1 MKATEAN
8 LLEFIKKSNQF
19 SIPIY
24 QRLYSWTE
32 KECGRLW
39 NDIMT
44 VGSKNIPSHFIGS
57 IMYIEKGLYQISKPE
72 PLLVIDGQQRLTT
85 ISLLL
90 EALARKIGDNEV
102 EGFSARKIR
111 NYYLINPLETGDR
124 KYKLLLSQ
132 NDRNT
137 YISIIEQREYPK
149 ESSIRIK
156 NIFEYFTSKIDKLSE
171 NDIQNLCLGLLKLFI
186 VDISLNRDQDN
197 PQLIFESMNSTG
209 KDLSQA
215 DLIINFM
222 LMILDVDIQKRL
234 YEDYWRPMELEFGQ
248 EAYDSHFDSFMRHYL
263 TMKTGNI
270 PKISEV
276 YEEFKKYFYNSRRDN
291 EEELKELKKYA
302 AYFCA
307 MALDKEEDKELKEAF
322 SDLRELKV
330 DVSYPLLLE
339 LYNDYKMGVL
349 SKEDFIKII
358 RLIESYVFRRAVCG
372 IPTNSLNKTFATFG
386 KSIIKEKYLE
396 SVKAHFIKM
405 TSYRRFPND
414 EEFKKELECRDLYN
428 FRSRSYLLRR
438 LENHDRKERVNVSEY
453 TIEHILP
460 QNTNLNHDWREAL
473 GPDWEKIQQKYVH
486 TLGNLTLTGY
496 NSEYSDKF
504 FTDKR
509 DMKGGFRESPLKL
522 NRGLANLDT
531 WKEETILQRAEN
543 LSKEAL
549 KVWQYPQLD
558 QTILDQYR
566 KKEETLTEY
575 SIDSYEYL
583 KEGKA
588 KNLFERF
595 RKEVLSLDSEIS
607 EEYLKLYIAYKLETN
622 VVDVVPQKNKLK
634 LYINIKFNELND
646 PKELCRDVS
655 QINHWG
661 NGDVEVILESEE
673 EIGYVIGLVRQAI
686 EKQFGTLEFSKNGS
700 RH

>member
-149 ESSIRIK
+149 DFSVRIK
-156 NIFEYFTSKIDKLSE
+156 DIFEYFTNKIDKLSE
-171 NDIQNLCLGLLKLFI
+171 NDIQNLCLGLSKLFI
-186 VDISLNRDQDN
+186 VDISLSRDKDN

-215 DLIINFM
+215 DLIRNFM
-222 LMILDVDIQKRL
+222 LMRLDGETQKRL

-248 EAYDSHFDSFMRHYL
+248 EAYSSSFDSFMRHYL

-270 PKISEV
+270 PKIDEV
-276 YEEFKKYFYNSRRDN
+276 YEEFKNYFYNSQRDN

-307 MALDKEEDKELKEAF
+307 MALDKEEDRELKEAF

-339 LYNDYKMGVL
+339 IYNDYKIDIL
-349 SKEDFIKII
+349 SKNDFIEII
-358 RLIESYVFRRAVCG
+358 KLIESYVFRRAVCG
-372 IPTNSLNKTFATFG
+372 IPTNSLNKTFASFG
-386 KSIIKEKYLE
+386 KSIKKEKYLE
-396 SVKAHFIKM
+396 SVKAHFNNM

-414 EEFKKELECRDLYN
+414 EEFVTELKFRDLYN
-428 FRSRSYLLRR
+428 FRSRSYWLRR

-460 QNTNLNHDWREAL
+460 QNNNLNQDWRQAL
-473 GPDWEKIQQKYVH
+473 GPNWEKIQQKYVH
-486 TLGNLTLTGY
+486 TIGNLTLTGY

-522 NRGLANLDT
+522 NKGLANLDT
-531 WKEETILQRAEN
+531 WNEETILQRAES
-543 LSKEAL
+543 LAKEAL
-549 KVWQYPQLD
+549 KVWQYPNLD
-558 QTILDQYR
+558 QTILEQYR

-575 SIDSYEYL
+575 SIESYKYL
-583 KEGKA
+583 KESKV
-588 KNLFERF
+588 KNLFEKL
-595 RKEVLSLDSEIS
+595 RKEVLSLDPEIS

-622 VVDVVPQKNKLK
+622 VVDVVPQKDKLK
-634 LYINIKFNELND
+634 LNINIKYNELND
-646 PKELCRDVS
+646 PRELCRDVS
-655 QINHWG
+655 QTGHWG
-661 NGDVEVILESEE
+661 NGDVEVFLESEE
-673 EIGYVIGLVRQAI
+673 EIDYVISLVRQAI
-686 EKQFGTLEFSKNGS
+686 EKQFGNEESI
-700 RH
+700 

>member
-32 KECGRLW
+32 KECERLW
-39 NDIMT
+39 DDIIT
-44 VGSKNIPSHFIGS
+44 TGSRNVPSHFIGS

-72 PLLVIDGQQRLTT
+72 PLLIIDGQQRLTT
-85 ISLLL
+85 VSLLL
-90 EALARKIGDNEV
+90 EALARKIGDNEIIN
-102 EGFSARKIR
+102 GFSERKIR
-111 NYYLINPLETGDR
+111 EYYLINPLEDGDR

-132 NDRNT
+132 NDRST
-137 YISIIEQREYPK
+137 YISIIDQKEYPK
-149 ESSIRIK
+149 EFSVRIK
-156 NIFEYFTSKIDKLSE
+156 DIFEYFTNKIDELSE

-186 VDISLNRDQDN
+186 VDISLNRDHDN

-215 DLIINFM
+215 DLIRNFM
-222 LMILDVDIQKRL
+222 LMRLEGDIQKRL
-234 YEDYWRPMELEFGQ
+234 YEDYWRPMEVEFGQ
-248 EAYDSHFDSFMRHYL
+248 EAYSSYFDSFMRHYL

-270 PKISEV
+270 PNINAV
-276 YEEFKKYFYNSRRDN
+276 YEEFKKYFYNEKIDN
-291 EEELKELKKYA
+291 ETELKELKKYA

-339 LYNDYKMGVL
+339 LYNDYKIGIL
-349 SKEDFIKII
+349 SKNDFIEII

-372 IPTNSLNKTFATFG
+372 IPTNSLNKTFASFG

-396 SVKAHFIKM
+396 SVKAHFNKM

-414 EEFKKELECRDLYN
+414 EEFVTELTCRDLYN
-428 FRSRSYLLRR
+428 FRSRSYWLRR

-460 QNTNLNHDWREAL
+460 QNNDLNLDWRRAL

-486 TLGNLTLTGY
+486 TIGNLTLTGY
-496 NSEYSDKF
+496 NTEYSDKF

-522 NRGLANLDT
+522 NRELANLET
-531 WKEETILQRAEN
+531 WNEEKILQRAEN
-543 LSKEAL
+543 LAKEAL

-558 QTILDQYR
+558 QTILEQYR

-583 KEGKA
+583 NEGKA
-588 KNLFERF
+588 KDLFEKL
-595 RKEVLSLDSEIS
+595 RKEVLSLDPEIS

-622 VVDVVPQKNKLK
+622 VVDVVPQKDKLK

-646 PKELCRDVS
+646 PKKLCRGVS
-655 QINHWG
+655 QKNHWE
-661 NGDVEVILESEE
+661 NGKVELILSSEE
-673 EIGYVIGLVRQAI
+673 DIAYVISLVGQAI
-686 EKQFGTLEFSKNGS
+686 EKQYGNGES
-700 RH
+700 I

>member
-44 VGSKNIPSHFIGS
+44 VGSKNIPSHFIDS
-57 IMYIEKGLYQISKPE
+57 IMYIEKGLYQISKQE

-111 NYYLINPLETGDR
+111 NYYLINSLETGDR

-215 DLIINFM
+215 DLIRNFM
-222 LMILDVDIQKRL
+222 LMRLEGDIQKRL

-428 FRSRSYLLRR
+428 FRSRSYRSRSYLLRR

-531 WKEETILQRAEN
+531 WNEETILQRAEN

-634 LYINIKFNELND
+634 LYIYIKFNELND

-686 EKQFGTLEFSKNGS
+686 EKQFGNGES
-700 RH
+700 L

>member
-32 KECGRLW
+32 NECERLW
-39 NDIMT
+39 DDIIT
-44 VGSKNIPSHFIGS
+44 TGSKDIPSHFIGS

-72 PLLVIDGQQRLTT
+72 PLLIIDGQQRLTT
-85 ISLLL
+85 VSLLL
-90 EALARKIGDNEV
+90 EALARKIGDNEIIN
-102 EGFSARKIR
+102 GFSERKIR
-111 NYYLINPLETGDR
+111 EYYLINPLEEGDR

-132 NDRNT
+132 NDRST
-137 YISIIEQREYPK
+137 YISIIDQKEYPK
-149 ESSIRIK
+149 EFSVRIK
-156 NIFEYFTSKIDKLSE
+156 DIFEYFTNKIDELSE

-186 VDISLNRDQDN
+186 VDISLNRDHDN

-215 DLIINFM
+215 DLIRNFM
-222 LMILDVDIQKRL
+222 LMRLEGDIQKHL
-234 YEDYWRPMELEFGQ
+234 YEDYWRPMEVEFGQ
-248 EAYDSHFDSFMRHYL
+248 EAYSSYFDSFMRHYL

-270 PKISEV
+270 PNIDEV
-276 YEEFKKYFYNSRRDN
+276 YEEFKKYFYTSQRDN
-291 EEELKELKKYA
+291 EEELKELKKYT

-307 MALDKEEDKELKEAF
+307 MALDKEQDKELKEAF
-322 SDLRELKV
+322 SDLSELKV

-339 LYNDYKMGVL
+339 LYNDYKMNIL
-349 SKEDFIKII
+349 SKDDFIEII

-372 IPTNSLNKTFATFG
+372 IPTNSLNKTFASFG

-396 SVKAHFIKM
+396 SVKAHFNKM

-414 EEFKKELECRDLYN
+414 EEFVTELTCRDLYN
-428 FRSRSYLLRR
+428 FRSRSYWLRR

-460 QNTNLNHDWREAL
+460 QNNDLNLDWRRAL

-486 TLGNLTLTGY
+486 TIGNFTLTGY
-496 NSEYSDKF
+496 NTEYSDKF

-522 NRGLANLDT
+522 NRGLANLET
-531 WKEETILQRAEN
+531 WNEETILQRAEN
-543 LSKEAL
+543 LAKEAL

-558 QTILDQYR
+558 QTILEQYS

-588 KNLFERF
+588 KNLFEKL
-595 RKEVLSLDSEIS
+595 RKELLPLDPEIS

-622 VVDVVPQKNKLK
+622 VVDVVPQKDKLK
-634 LYINIKFNELND
+634 LYINIKYNELND

-655 QINHWG
+655 QTGHWG
-661 NGDVEVILESEE
+661 NGEVELILSSEE
-673 EIGYVIGLVRQAI
+673 DIAYVINLVRQAI
-686 EKQFGTLEFSKNGS
+686 EKQYGNGES
-700 RH
+700 I

>member
-215 DLIINFM
+215 DLIRNFM
-222 LMILDVDIQKRL
+222 LMRLEGDIQKRL

-531 WKEETILQRAEN
+531 WNEETILQRAEN

-634 LYINIKFNELND
+634 L
-646 PKELCRDVS
+646 
-655 QINHWG
+655 
-661 NGDVEVILESEE
+661 
-673 EIGYVIGLVRQAI
+673 GLANLF
-686 EKQFGTLEFSKNGS
+686 ETKS
-700 RH
+700 

>member
-215 DLIINFM
+215 DLIRNFM
-222 LMILDVDIQKRL
+222 LMRLEGDIQKRL

-531 WKEETILQRAEN
+531 WNEETILQRAEN

-686 EKQFGTLEFSKNGS
+686 EKQFGNGES
-700 RH
+700 L

>member
-1 MKATEAN
+1 MEATQAN
-8 LLEFIKKSNQF
+8 LMKFIKKSDQF

-32 KECGRLW
+32 KECERLW
-39 NDIMT
+39 DDIMN
-44 VGSKNIPSHFIGS
+44 VGSNNVPSHFIGS
-57 IMYIEKGLYQISKPE
+57 IMYIKDSSPISKPE

-85 ISLLL
+85 VSLLL
-90 EALARKIGDNEV
+90 EALARKIGDNEI
-102 EGFSARKIR
+102 EGFSAKKIR
-111 NYYLINPLETGDR
+111 HYYLINPLETGDR

-149 ESSIRIK
+149 DFSVRIK
-156 NIFEYFTSKIDKLSE
+156 DIFEYFTNKIDKLSE
-171 NDIQNLCLGLLKLFI
+171 NDIQNLCLGLSKLFI
-186 VDISLNRDQDN
+186 VDISLSRDKDN

-215 DLIINFM
+215 DLIRNFM
-222 LMILDVDIQKRL
+222 LMRLDGETQKRL
-234 YEDYWRPMELEFGQ
+234 YEDYRRPMELEFGQ
-248 EAYDSHFDSFMRHYL
+248 EAYSSYFDSFMRHDL

-531 WKEETILQRAEN
+531 WNEETILQRAEN

-575 SIDSYEYL
+575 SIESYKYL
-583 KEGKA
+583 KESKV
-588 KNLFERF
+588 KNLFEKL
-595 RKEVLSLDSEIS
+595 RKEVLSLDPEIS

-622 VVDVVPQKNKLK
+622 VVDVVPQKDKLK
-634 LYINIKFNELND
+634 LNINIKYNELND
-646 PKELCRDVS
+646 PRELCRDVS
-655 QINHWG
+655 QTGHWG
-661 NGDVEVILESEE
+661 NGDVEVFLESEE
-673 EIGYVIGLVRQAI
+673 EIDYVISLVRQAI
-686 EKQFGTLEFSKNGS
+686 EKQFGNEESI
-700 RH
+700 

>member
-57 IMYIEKGLYQISKPE
+57 IMYIEKGLYQISKQE

-111 NYYLINPLETGDR
+111 NYYLINSLETGDR

-215 DLIINFM
+215 DLIRNFM
-222 LMILDVDIQKRL
+222 LMRLEGDIQKRL

-428 FRSRSYLLRR
+428 FRSRSYRSRSYLLRR

-473 GPDWEKIQQKYVH
+473 RPDWEKIQQKYVH

-531 WKEETILQRAEN
+531 WNEETILQRAEN

-634 LYINIKFNELND
+634 LYIYIKFNELND

-686 EKQFGTLEFSKNGS
+686 EKQFGNGES
-700 RH
+700 L

>member
-215 DLIINFM
+215 DLIRNFM
-222 LMILDVDIQKRL
+222 LMRLEGDIQKRL

-428 FRSRSYLLRR
+428 FRSRSYRSRSYLLRR

-531 WKEETILQRAEN
+531 WNEETILQRAEN

-634 LYINIKFNELND
+634 LYIYIKFNELND

-686 EKQFGTLEFSKNGS
+686 EKQFGNGES
-700 RH
+700 L

>member
-24 QRLYSWTE
+24 QRLFSWTE
-32 KECGRLW
+32 KECERLW
-39 NDIMT
+39 NDIIT
-44 VGSKNIPSHFIGS
+44 TGSKKDIPSHFIGS

-72 PLLVIDGQQRLTT
+72 HLLIIDGQQRLTT
-85 ISLLL
+85 VSLLL
-90 EALARKIGDNEV
+90 EALARKIDDNEI
-102 EGFSARKIR
+102 EGFSAEKIR
-111 NYYLINPLETGDR
+111 NYYLVNSLEEGDR

-132 NDRNT
+132 NDRST
-137 YISIIEQREYPK
+137 YISIIDQKEYPK
-149 ESSIRIK
+149 EFSVRIK
-156 NIFEYFTSKIDKLSE
+156 DIFEYFTNKIDELSE

-186 VDISLNRDQDN
+186 VDISLKRDQDN

-215 DLIINFM
+215 DLIRNFM
-222 LMILDVDIQKRL
+222 LMRLEGHIQKRL
-234 YEDYWRPMELEFGQ
+234 YEDYWRPMEVEFGQ
-248 EAYDSHFDSFMRHYL
+248 EAYTSYFDSFMRHYL

-270 PKISEV
+270 PNINAV
-276 YEEFKKYFYNSRRDN
+276 YEEFKKYFYNSQRDN

-339 LYNDYKMGVL
+339 LYNDYKMNIL
-349 SKEDFIKII
+349 SKDDFIQII

-372 IPTNSLNKTFATFG
+372 IPTNSLNKTFASFG
-386 KSIIKEKYLE
+386 KSIKKEKYLE
-396 SVKAHFIKM
+396 SVKAHFNNM

-414 EEFKKELECRDLYN
+414 EEFVTELTSRDLYN
-428 FRSRSYLLRR
+428 FRSRSYWLRR

-460 QNTNLNHDWREAL
+460 QNNNLNLDWRQAL

-486 TLGNLTLTGY
+486 TIGNLTLTGY
-496 NSEYSDKF
+496 NSEYSDRF
-504 FTDKR
+504 FTEKK

-522 NRGLANLDT
+522 NRRLANLDT
-531 WKEETILQRAEN
+531 WNEETILQRAEN
-543 LSKEAL
+543 LAKEAL

-558 QTILDQYR
+558 QTILEQYR

-588 KNLFERF
+588 KNLFEKL
-595 RKEVLSLDSEIS
+595 RKEVLSLDPEIS

-622 VVDVVPQKNKLK
+622 IVDVVPQKDKLK
-634 LYINIKFNELND
+634 LYINIKYNELND

-655 QINHWG
+655 QTGHWG
-661 NGDVEVILESEE
+661 NGEVELILSSEE
-673 EIGYVIGLVRQAI
+673 DIAYVISLVRQAI
-686 EKQFGTLEFSKNGS
+686 EKQYGNEESL
-700 RH
+700 

>member
-1 MKATEAN
+1 
-8 LLEFIKKSNQF
+8 
-19 SIPIY
+19 
-24 QRLYSWTE
+24 
-32 KECGRLW
+32 
-39 NDIMT
+39 
-44 VGSKNIPSHFIGS
+44 
-57 IMYIEKGLYQISKPE
+57 
-72 PLLVIDGQQRLTT
+72 
-85 ISLLL
+85 
-90 EALARKIGDNEV
+90 
-102 EGFSARKIR
+102 
-111 NYYLINPLETGDR
+111 
-124 KYKLLLSQ
+124 
-132 NDRNT
+132 
-137 YISIIEQREYPK
+137 
-149 ESSIRIK
+149 
-156 NIFEYFTSKIDKLSE
+156 
-171 NDIQNLCLGLLKLFI
+171 
-186 VDISLNRDQDN
+186 
-197 PQLIFESMNSTG
+197 
-209 KDLSQA
+209 
-215 DLIINFM
+215 
-222 LMILDVDIQKRL
+222 
-234 YEDYWRPMELEFGQ
+234 
-248 EAYDSHFDSFMRHYL
+248 
-263 TMKTGNI
+263 
-270 PKISEV
+270 
-276 YEEFKKYFYNSRRDN
+276 
-291 EEELKELKKYA
+291 
-302 AYFCA
+302 
-307 MALDKEEDKELKEAF
+307 
-322 SDLRELKV
+322 
-330 DVSYPLLLE
+330 
-339 LYNDYKMGVL
+339 
-349 SKEDFIKII
+349 
-358 RLIESYVFRRAVCG
+358 
-372 IPTNSLNKTFATFG
+372 
-386 KSIIKEKYLE
+386 
-396 SVKAHFIKM
+396 
-405 TSYRRFPND
+405 
-414 EEFKKELECRDLYN
+414 
-428 FRSRSYLLRR
+428 RSRSYLLRR

-531 WKEETILQRAEN
+531 WNEETILQRAEN

-634 LYINIKFNELND
+634 LYIYIKFNELND

-686 EKQFGTLEFSKNGS
+686 EKQFGNGES
-700 RH
+700 L

>member
-32 KECGRLW
+32 KECERLW
-39 NDIMT
+39 NDIIT
-44 VGSKNIPSHFIGS
+44 IGSKKDIPSHFIGS

-72 PLLVIDGQQRLTT
+72 PLLIIDGQQRLTT
-85 ISLLL
+85 VSLLL
-90 EALARKIGDNEV
+90 EALARKIGDNEIIN
-102 EGFSARKIR
+102 GFSERKIR
-111 NYYLINPLETGDR
+111 EYYLINPLEDGDR

-132 NDRNT
+132 NDRST
-137 YISIIEQREYPK
+137 YISIIDQKEYPK
-149 ESSIRIK
+149 EFSVRIK
-156 NIFEYFTSKIDKLSE
+156 DIFEYFTNKIDELSE

-186 VDISLNRDQDN
+186 VDISLNRDHDN

-215 DLIINFM
+215 DLIRNFM
-222 LMILDVDIQKRL
+222 LMRLEGDIQKRL
-234 YEDYWRPMELEFGQ
+234 YEDYWRPMEVEFGQ
-248 EAYDSHFDSFMRHYL
+248 EAYSSYFDSFMRHYL

-270 PKISEV
+270 PNINAV
-276 YEEFKKYFYNSRRDN
+276 YEEFKKYFYNSQRDN
-291 EEELKELKKYA
+291 EEELKKLKKYA

-339 LYNDYKMGVL
+339 LYNDYKMNIL
-349 SKEDFIKII
+349 SKDDFIEII
-358 RLIESYVFRRAVCG
+358 RLIESYVFRRVVCG
-372 IPTNSLNKTFATFG
+372 IPTNSLNKTFASFG
-386 KSIIKEKYLE
+386 KSIKKEKYLE
-396 SVKAHFIKM
+396 SVKAHFNNM

-414 EEFKKELECRDLYN
+414 EEFATELKYRDLYN
-428 FRSRSYLLRR
+428 FRSRSYWLRR

-460 QNTNLNHDWREAL
+460 QNNDLNLDWRRAL

-486 TLGNLTLTGY
+486 TIGNLTLTGY
-496 NSEYSDKF
+496 NTEYSDKF

-522 NRGLANLDT
+522 NRGLANLET
-531 WKEETILQRAEN
+531 WNEETILQRAEN
-543 LSKEAL
+543 LAKEAL

-558 QTILDQYR
+558 QTILEQYS

-588 KNLFERF
+588 KNLFEKL
-595 RKEVLSLDSEIS
+595 RKELLSLDPEIS

-622 VVDVVPQKNKLK
+622 VVDVVPQKDKLK
-634 LYINIKFNELND
+634 LFINIKFNELND

-655 QINHWG
+655 QTGHWG
-661 NGDVEVILESEE
+661 NGDVELILSSEE
-673 EIGYVIGLVRQAI
+673 DIAYVINLVRQAI
-686 EKQFGTLEFSKNGS
+686 EKQYGNGES
-700 RH
+700 I

>member
-32 KECGRLW
+32 NECERLW
-39 NDIMT
+39 DDIIT
-44 VGSKNIPSHFIGS
+44 TGSKDIPSHFIGS

-72 PLLVIDGQQRLTT
+72 PLLIIDGQQRLTT
-85 ISLLL
+85 VSLLL
-90 EALARKIGDNEV
+90 EALARKIGDNEIID
-102 EGFSARKIR
+102 GFSERKIR
-111 NYYLINPLETGDR
+111 EYYLINPLEDGDR

-132 NDRNT
+132 NDRST
-137 YISIIEQREYPK
+137 YIYIIDQKEYPK
-149 ESSIRIK
+149 EFSVRIK
-156 NIFEYFTSKIDKLSE
+156 DIFEYFTNKIDELSE

-186 VDISLNRDQDN
+186 VDISLNRDHDN

-215 DLIINFM
+215 DLIRNFM
-222 LMILDVDIQKRL
+222 LMRLEGDIQKRL
-234 YEDYWRPMELEFGQ
+234 YEDYWRPMEVEFGQ
-248 EAYDSHFDSFMRHYL
+248 EAYSSYFDSFMRHYL

-270 PKISEV
+270 PNIDEV
-276 YEEFKKYFYNSRRDN
+276 YEEFKKYFYTSQRDN
-291 EEELKELKKYA
+291 EEELKELKKYT

-307 MALDKEEDKELKEAF
+307 MALDKEQDKELKEAF
-322 SDLRELKV
+322 SDLSELKV

-339 LYNDYKMGVL
+339 LYNDYKMNIL
-349 SKEDFIKII
+349 SKDDFIEII

-372 IPTNSLNKTFATFG
+372 IPTNSLNKTFASFG

-396 SVKAHFIKM
+396 SVKAHFNKM

-414 EEFKKELECRDLYN
+414 EEFVTELTCRDLYN
-428 FRSRSYLLRR
+428 FRSRSYWLRR

-460 QNTNLNHDWREAL
+460 QNNDLNLDWRRAL

-486 TLGNLTLTGY
+486 TIGNLTLTGY
-496 NSEYSDKF
+496 NTEYSDKF

-522 NRGLANLDT
+522 NRGLANLET
-531 WKEETILQRAEN
+531 WNEETILQRAEN
-543 LSKEAL
+543 LAKEAL

-558 QTILDQYR
+558 QTILEQYS

-588 KNLFERF
+588 KNLFEKL
-595 RKEVLSLDSEIS
+595 RKELLSLDPEIS

-622 VVDVVPQKNKLK
+622 VVDVVPQKDKLK
-634 LYINIKFNELND
+634 LYINIKYNELND

-655 QINHWG
+655 QTGHWG
-661 NGDVEVILESEE
+661 NGDVELILSSEE
-673 EIGYVIGLVRQAI
+673 DIAYVINLVRQAI
-686 EKQFGTLEFSKNGS
+686 EKQYGNGES
-700 RH
+700 I

>member
-24 QRLYSWTE
+24 QRLFSWTE
-32 KECGRLW
+32 KECERLW
-39 NDIMT
+39 NDIIT
-44 VGSKNIPSHFIGS
+44 TGSKKDIPSHFIGS
-57 IMYIEKGLYQISKPE
+57 IMYIESDLFQIIHPE

-85 ISLLL
+85 VSLLL
-90 EALARKIGDNEV
+90 EALARKIGDNEIID
-102 EGFSARKIR
+102 GFSERKIR
-111 NYYLINPLETGDR
+111 NYYLVNSLEEGDR

-132 NDRNT
+132 NDRST
-137 YISIIEQREYPK
+137 YISIIDQKEYPK
-149 ESSIRIK
+149 ESSVRIK
-156 NIFEYFTSKIDKLSE
+156 DIFEYFTNKIDELSE
-171 NDIQNLCLGLLKLFI
+171 NNIQNLCLGLLKLFI
-186 VDISLNRDQDN
+186 VDISLKRDQDN

-215 DLIINFM
+215 DLIRNFM
-222 LMILDVDIQKRL
+222 LMRLEGHIQKRL
-234 YEDYWRPMELEFGQ
+234 YEDYWRPMEVEFGQ
-248 EAYDSHFDSFMRHYL
+248 EAYTSYFDSFMRHYL

-270 PKISEV
+270 PNINAV
-276 YEEFKKYFYNSRRDN
+276 YEEFKKYFYNSQRDN

-339 LYNDYKMGVL
+339 LYNDYKMNIL
-349 SKEDFIKII
+349 SKDDFIQII

-372 IPTNSLNKTFATFG
+372 IPTNSLNKTFASFG
-386 KSIIKEKYLE
+386 KSIKKEKYLE
-396 SVKAHFIKM
+396 SVKAHFNNM
-405 TSYRRFPND
+405 TSYRRIPND
-414 EEFKKELECRDLYN
+414 EEFVTELTSRDLYN
-428 FRSRSYLLRR
+428 FRSRSYWLRR

-460 QNTNLNHDWREAL
+460 QNNNLNLDWRQAL

-486 TLGNLTLTGY
+486 TIGNLTLTGY
-496 NSEYSDKF
+496 NSEYSDRF
-504 FTDKR
+504 FTEKK

-522 NRGLANLDT
+522 NRRLANLDT
-531 WKEETILQRAEN
+531 WNEETILQRAEN
-543 LSKEAL
+543 LAKEAL

-558 QTILDQYR
+558 QTILEQYR

-588 KNLFERF
+588 KDLFEKL
-595 RKEVLSLDSEIS
+595 RKEVLSLDPEIS

-622 VVDVVPQKNKLK
+622 IVDVVPQKDKLK
-634 LYINIKFNELND
+634 LYIHIKYNELND
-646 PKELCRDVS
+646 PKKLCRDVS
-655 QINHWG
+655 QTGHWG
-661 NGDVEVILESEE
+661 NGEVELILSSEE
-673 EIGYVIGLVRQAI
+673 DIAYVISLVRQAI
-686 EKQFGTLEFSKNGS
+686 EKQYGNEESL
-700 RH
+700 

>member
-57 IMYIEKGLYQISKPE
+57 IMYIEKGLYQISKQE

-149 ESSIRIK
+149 DFSVRIK
-156 NIFEYFTSKIDKLSE
+156 DIFEYFTNKIDKLSE
-171 NDIQNLCLGLLKLFI
+171 NDIQNLCLGLSKLFI

-215 DLIINFM
+215 DLIRNFM
-222 LMILDVDIQKRL
+222 LMRLEGDIQKRL

-322 SDLRELKV
+322 SDLRKLKV

-414 EEFKKELECRDLYN
+414 EEFVTELTFRDVYN
-428 FRSRSYLLRR
+428 FRSRSYWLRR
-438 LENHDRKERVNVSEY
+438 LENHDRKERVNVNEY

-460 QNTNLNHDWREAL
+460 QNTNLNLDWRQAL
-473 GPDWEKIQQKYVH
+473 GSDWEKIQQKYVH
-486 TLGNLTLTGY
+486 TIGNLTLTGY
-496 NSEYSDKF
+496 NTEYSDKF
-504 FTDKR
+504 FTEKR

-531 WKEETILQRAEN
+531 WNEETILQRAEN

-622 VVDVVPQKNKLK
+622 VVDVV
-634 LYINIKFNELND
+634 
-646 PKELCRDVS
+646 
-655 QINHWG
+655 
-661 NGDVEVILESEE
+661 
-673 EIGYVIGLVRQAI
+673 
-686 EKQFGTLEFSKNGS
+686 
-700 RH
+700 

>member
-8 LLEFIKKSNQF
+8 LLEFIKRSNQF

-32 KECGRLW
+32 KECERLW
-39 NDIMT
+39 DDIIT
-44 VGSKNIPSHFIGS
+44 TGSKNIPSHFIGS
-57 IMYIEKGLYQISKPE
+57 IMYIERGLYQISKPE

-85 ISLLL
+85 VSLLL
-90 EALARKIGDNEV
+90 EALARKIGDNEI
-102 EGFSARKIR
+102 EGFSAKKIR
-111 NYYLINPLETGDR
+111 HYYLINPLETGDR

-137 YISIIEQREYPK
+137 YISIIEQKEYPK
-149 ESSIRIK
+149 DFSVRVK
-156 NIFEYFTSKIDKLSE
+156 DIFEYFTSKIDKLSE
-171 NDIQNLCLGLLKLFI
+171 NDIQNLCLGLSKLFI
-186 VDISLNRDQDN
+186 VDISLSRDKDN

-215 DLIINFM
+215 DLIRNFM
-222 LMILDVDIQKRL
+222 LMRLDGETQKRL

-248 EAYDSHFDSFMRHYL
+248 EAYSSSFDSFMRHYL

-270 PKISEV
+270 PKIDEV
-276 YEEFKKYFYNSRRDN
+276 YEEFKNYFYNSQKDN

-307 MALDKEEDKELKEAF
+307 MALDKVEDKELKEAF

-339 LYNDYKMGVL
+339 LYNDYKIGIL
-349 SKEDFIKII
+349 SKNDFIEII

-372 IPTNSLNKTFATFG
+372 IPTNSLNKTFASFG

-396 SVKAHFIKM
+396 SVKAHFNKM

-414 EEFKKELECRDLYN
+414 EEFVTELKYRDLYN
-428 FRSRSYLLRR
+428 FRSRSYWLRR
-438 LENHDRKERVNVSEY
+438 LENHDRKERVNVNEY

-460 QNTNLNHDWREAL
+460 QNNNLNNDWIQAL
-473 GPDWEKIQQKYVH
+473 GPNWEKIQQKYVH
-486 TLGNLTLTGY
+486 TIGNLTLTGY

-522 NRGLANLDT
+522 NRVLANLDT
-531 WKEETILQRAEN
+531 WNEETILQRAEN

-549 KVWQYPQLD
+549 QVWQYPQLD
-558 QTILDQYR
+558 QTILDQYI

-583 KEGKA
+583 KEGSKTLT
-588 KNLFERF
+588 LFEKL
-595 RKEVLSLDSEIS
+595 RKEILSLDSEITQ
-607 EEYLKLYIAYKLETN
+607 EYLKHYIAYKLETN
-622 VVDVVPQKNKLK
+622 IVDVVPQKDKLK
-634 LYINIKFNELND
+634 LSINIKYNELND
-646 PKELCRDVS
+646 PRELCRDVS
-655 QINHWG
+655 QTGHWG

-673 EIGYVIGLVRQAI
+673 EIDYMISLVRQAI
-686 EKQFGTLEFSKNGS
+686 EKQFENGES
-700 RH
+700 I

>member
-32 KECGRLW
+32 NECERLW
-39 NDIMT
+39 DDIIT
-44 VGSKNIPSHFIGS
+44 TGSKDIPSHFIGS

-72 PLLVIDGQQRLTT
+72 PLLIIDGQQRLTT
-85 ISLLL
+85 VSLLL
-90 EALARKIGDNEV
+90 EALARKIGDNEIIN
-102 EGFSARKIR
+102 GFSERKIR
-111 NYYLINPLETGDR
+111 EYYLINPLEEGDR

-132 NDRNT
+132 NDRST
-137 YISIIEQREYPK
+137 YIYIIDQKEYPK
-149 ESSIRIK
+149 EFSVRIK
-156 NIFEYFTSKIDKLSE
+156 DIFEYFTNKIDELSE

-186 VDISLNRDQDN
+186 VDISLNRDHDN

-215 DLIINFM
+215 DLIRNFM
-222 LMILDVDIQKRL
+222 LMRLEGDIQKRL
-234 YEDYWRPMELEFGQ
+234 YEDYWRPMEVEFGQ
-248 EAYDSHFDSFMRHYL
+248 EAYSSYFDSFMRHYL

-270 PKISEV
+270 PNIDEV
-276 YEEFKKYFYNSRRDN
+276 YEEFKKYFYTSQRDN
-291 EEELKELKKYA
+291 EEELKELKKYT

-307 MALDKEEDKELKEAF
+307 MALDKEQDKELKEAF
-322 SDLRELKV
+322 SDLSELKV

-339 LYNDYKMGVL
+339 LYNDYKMNIL
-349 SKEDFIKII
+349 SKDDFIEII

-372 IPTNSLNKTFATFG
+372 IPTNSLNKTFASFG

-396 SVKAHFIKM
+396 SVKAHFNKM

-414 EEFKKELECRDLYN
+414 EEFVTELTCRDLYN
-428 FRSRSYLLRR
+428 FRSRSYWLRR

-460 QNTNLNHDWREAL
+460 QNNDLNLDWRRAL

-486 TLGNLTLTGY
+486 TIGNLTLTGY
-496 NSEYSDKF
+496 NTEYSDKF

-522 NRGLANLDT
+522 NRGLANLET
-531 WKEETILQRAEN
+531 WNEETILQRAEN
-543 LSKEAL
+543 LAKEAL

-558 QTILDQYR
+558 QTILEQYS

-588 KNLFERF
+588 KNLFEKL
-595 RKEVLSLDSEIS
+595 RKELLSLDPEIS

-622 VVDVVPQKNKLK
+622 VVDVVPQKDKLK
-634 LYINIKFNELND
+634 LYINIKYNELND

-655 QINHWG
+655 QTGHWG
-661 NGDVEVILESEE
+661 NGDVELILSSEE
-673 EIGYVIGLVRQAI
+673 DIAYVINLVRQAI
-686 EKQFGTLEFSKNGS
+686 EKQYGNGES
-700 RH
+700 I

>member
-32 KECGRLW
+32 KECERLW
-39 NDIMT
+39 NDIIT
-44 VGSKNIPSHFIGS
+44 IGSKKDIPSHFIGS

-72 PLLVIDGQQRLTT
+72 PLLIIDGQQRLTT
-85 ISLLL
+85 VSLLL
-90 EALARKIGDNEV
+90 EALARKIGDNEIIN
-102 EGFSARKIR
+102 GFSERKIR
-111 NYYLINPLETGDR
+111 EYYLINPLEDGDR

-132 NDRNT
+132 NDRST
-137 YISIIEQREYPK
+137 YISIIDQKEYPK
-149 ESSIRIK
+149 EFSVRIK
-156 NIFEYFTSKIDKLSE
+156 DIFEYFTNKIDELSE

-186 VDISLNRDQDN
+186 VDISLNRDHDN

-215 DLIINFM
+215 DLIRNFM
-222 LMILDVDIQKRL
+222 LMRLEGDIQKRL
-234 YEDYWRPMELEFGQ
+234 YEDYWRPMEVEFGQ
-248 EAYDSHFDSFMRHYL
+248 EAYSSYFDSFMRHYL

-270 PKISEV
+270 PNINAV
-276 YEEFKKYFYNSRRDN
+276 YEEFKKYFYNEKIDN
-291 EEELKELKKYA
+291 ETELKELKKYA

-339 LYNDYKMGVL
+339 LYNDYKIGIL
-349 SKEDFIKII
+349 SKNDFIEII

-372 IPTNSLNKTFATFG
+372 IPTNSLNKTFASFG

-396 SVKAHFIKM
+396 SVKAHFNKM

-414 EEFKKELECRDLYN
+414 EEFATELKYRDLYN
-428 FRSRSYLLRR
+428 FRSRSYWLRR

-460 QNTNLNHDWREAL
+460 QNNDLNLDWRRAL

-486 TLGNLTLTGY
+486 TIGNLTLTGY
-496 NSEYSDKF
+496 NTEYSDKF

-522 NRGLANLDT
+522 NRELANLET
-531 WKEETILQRAEN
+531 WNEEKILQRAEN
-543 LSKEAL
+543 LAKEAL

-558 QTILDQYR
+558 QTILEQYR

-575 SIDSYEYL
+575 SIESYEYL

-588 KNLFERF
+588 KNLFEKL
-595 RKEVLSLDSEIS
+595 RKEVLSLDPEIS

-622 VVDVVPQKNKLK
+622 VVDVVPQKDKLK
-634 LYINIKFNELND
+634 LFINIKFNELND

-655 QINHWG
+655 QTGHWG
-661 NGDVEVILESEE
+661 NGDVELILSSEE
-673 EIGYVIGLVRQAI
+673 DIAYVISLVGQAI
-686 EKQFGTLEFSKNGS
+686 EKQYGNGES
-700 RH
+700 I

>member
-57 IMYIEKGLYQISKPE
+57 IMYIEKGLYQISKQE

-111 NYYLINPLETGDR
+111 NYYLINSLETGDR

-215 DLIINFM
+215 DLIRNFM
-222 LMILDVDIQKRL
+222 LMRLEGDIQKRL

-248 EAYDSHFDSFMRHYL
+248 EAYEQ
-263 TMKTGNI
+263 
-270 PKISEV
+270 P
-276 YEEFKKYFYNSRRDN
+276 
-291 EEELKELKKYA
+291 
-302 AYFCA
+302 
-307 MALDKEEDKELKEAF
+307 
-322 SDLRELKV
+322 
-330 DVSYPLLLE
+330 
-339 LYNDYKMGVL
+339 
-349 SKEDFIKII
+349 
-358 RLIESYVFRRAVCG
+358 FR
-372 IPTNSLNKTFATFG
+372 
-386 KSIIKEKYLE
+386 
-396 SVKAHFIKM
+396 
-405 TSYRRFPND
+405 
-414 EEFKKELECRDLYN
+414 
-428 FRSRSYLLRR
+428 
-438 LENHDRKERVNVSEY
+438 
-453 TIEHILP
+453 
-460 QNTNLNHDWREAL
+460 
-473 GPDWEKIQQKYVH
+473 
-486 TLGNLTLTGY
+486 
-496 NSEYSDKF
+496 
-504 FTDKR
+504 
-509 DMKGGFRESPLKL
+509 
-522 NRGLANLDT
+522 
-531 WKEETILQRAEN
+531 
-543 LSKEAL
+543 
-549 KVWQYPQLD
+549 
-558 QTILDQYR
+558 
-566 KKEETLTEY
+566 
-575 SIDSYEYL
+575 
-583 KEGKA
+583 
-588 KNLFERF
+588 
-595 RKEVLSLDSEIS
+595 
-607 EEYLKLYIAYKLETN
+607 
-622 VVDVVPQKNKLK
+622 
-634 LYINIKFNELND
+634 
-646 PKELCRDVS
+646 
-655 QINHWG
+655 
-661 NGDVEVILESEE
+661 
-673 EIGYVIGLVRQAI
+673 
-686 EKQFGTLEFSKNGS
+686 
-700 RH
+700 

>member
-1 MKATEAN
+1 MEATQAN
-8 LLEFIKKSNQF
+8 LMKFIKKSDQF

-32 KECGRLW
+32 KECERLW
-39 NDIMT
+39 DDIMN
-44 VGSKNIPSHFIGS
+44 VGSNNVPSHFIGS
-57 IMYIEKGLYQISKPE
+57 IMYIKDSSPISKPE

-85 ISLLL
+85 VSLLL
-90 EALARKIGDNEV
+90 EALARKIGDNEI
-102 EGFSARKIR
+102 EGFSAKKIR
-111 NYYLINPLETGDR
+111 HYYLINPLETGDR

-149 ESSIRIK
+149 DFSVRIK
-156 NIFEYFTSKIDKLSE
+156 DIFEYFTNKIDKLSE
-171 NDIQNLCLGLLKLFI
+171 NDIQNLCLGLSKLFI
-186 VDISLNRDQDN
+186 VDISLSRDKDN

-215 DLIINFM
+215 DLIRNFM
-222 LMILDVDIQKRL
+222 LMRLDGETQKRL

-248 EAYDSHFDSFMRHYL
+248 EAYSSYFDSFMRHDL

-270 PKISEV
+270 PKIDEV
-276 YEEFKKYFYNSRRDN
+276 YEEFKNYFYNSQRDN

-339 LYNDYKMGVL
+339 IYNDYKIDIL
-349 SKEDFIKII
+349 SKNDFIEII
-358 RLIESYVFRRAVCG
+358 KLIESYVFRRAVCG
-372 IPTNSLNKTFATFG
+372 IPTNSLNKTFASFG
-386 KSIIKEKYLE
+386 KSIKKEKYLE
-396 SVKAHFIKM
+396 SVKAHFNNM

-414 EEFKKELECRDLYN
+414 EEFVTELKFRDLYN
-428 FRSRSYLLRR
+428 FRSRSYWLRR

-460 QNTNLNHDWREAL
+460 QNNNLNQDWRQAL
-473 GPDWEKIQQKYVH
+473 GPNWEKIQQKYVH
-486 TLGNLTLTGY
+486 TIGNLTLTGY

-522 NRGLANLDT
+522 NKGLANLDT
-531 WKEETILQRAEN
+531 WNEETILQRAES
-543 LSKEAL
+543 LAKEAL
-549 KVWQYPQLD
+549 KVWQYPNLD
-558 QTILDQYR
+558 QTILEQYR

-575 SIDSYEYL
+575 SIESYKYL
-583 KEGKA
+583 KESKV
-588 KNLFERF
+588 KNLFEKL
-595 RKEVLSLDSEIS
+595 RKEVLSLDPEIS

-622 VVDVVPQKNKLK
+622 VVDVVPQKDKLK
-634 LYINIKFNELND
+634 LNINIKYNELND
-646 PKELCRDVS
+646 PRELCRDVS
-655 QINHWG
+655 QTGHWG
-661 NGDVEVILESEE
+661 NGDVEVFLESEE
-673 EIGYVIGLVRQAI
+673 EIDYVISLVRQAI
-686 EKQFGTLEFSKNGS
+686 EKQFRNEESI
-700 RH
+700 

>member
-57 IMYIEKGLYQISKPE
+57 IMYIEKGLYQISKQE

-215 DLIINFM
+215 DLIRNFM
-222 LMILDVDIQKRL
+222 LMRLEGDIQKRL

-428 FRSRSYLLRR
+428 FRSRSYRSRSYLLRR

-686 EKQFGTLEFSKNGS
+686 EKQFGNGES
-700 RH
+700 L

>member
-1 MKATEAN
+1 
-8 LLEFIKKSNQF
+8 
-19 SIPIY
+19 
-24 QRLYSWTE
+24 
-32 KECGRLW
+32 
-39 NDIMT
+39 MT

-57 IMYIEKGLYQISKPE
+57 IMYIEKGLYQISKQE

-111 NYYLINPLETGDR
+111 NYYLINSLETGDR

-215 DLIINFM
+215 DLIRNFM
-222 LMILDVDIQKRL
+222 LMRLEGDIQKRL

-428 FRSRSYLLRR
+428 FRSRSFRSRSYLLRR

-531 WKEETILQRAEN
+531 WNEETILQRAEN

-634 LYINIKFNELND
+634 LYIYIKFNELND

-686 EKQFGTLEFSKNGS
+686 EKQFGNGES
-700 RH
+700 L

>member
-8 LLEFIKKSNQF
+8 LLEFIKKCNQF

-32 KECGRLW
+32 NECERLW
-39 NDIMT
+39 NDIIT
-44 VGSKNIPSHFIGS
+44 TGSKKDIPSHFIGS

-72 PLLVIDGQQRLTT
+72 PLLIIDGQQRLTT
-85 ISLLL
+85 VSLLL
-90 EALARKIGDNEV
+90 EALARKIGDNEI
-102 EGFSARKIR
+102 EGFSAKKIR
-111 NYYLINPLETGDR
+111 NYYLINPLEEGDR

-132 NDRNT
+132 NDRST
-137 YISIIEQREYPK
+137 YISILDQKEYPK
-149 ESSIRIK
+149 EFSVRIK
-156 NIFEYFTSKIDKLSE
+156 DIFEYFTNKIDELSE

-186 VDISLNRDQDN
+186 VDISLNRDHDN

-215 DLIINFM
+215 DLIRNFM
-222 LMILDVDIQKRL
+222 LMRLEGDIQKHL
-234 YEDYWRPMELEFGQ
+234 YEDYWRPMEVEFGQ
-248 EAYDSHFDSFMRHYL
+248 EAYSSYFDSFMRHYL

-270 PKISEV
+270 PNIDEV
-276 YEEFKKYFYNSRRDN
+276 YEEFKKYFYTSQRDN
-291 EEELKELKKYA
+291 EEELKELKKYT

-307 MALDKEEDKELKEAF
+307 MALDKEQDKELKEAF
-322 SDLRELKV
+322 SDLSELKV

-339 LYNDYKMGVL
+339 LYNDYKMNIL
-349 SKEDFIKII
+349 SKDDFIEII

-372 IPTNSLNKTFATFG
+372 IPTNSLNKTFAGFG
-386 KSIIKEKYLE
+386 KSIIKENYLE
-396 SVKAHFIKM
+396 SVKAHFNKM

-414 EEFKKELECRDLYN
+414 EEFVTELKYRDLYN
-428 FRSRSYLLRR
+428 FRSRSYWLRR
-438 LENHDRKERVNVSEY
+438 LENHERKERVNVSEY

-460 QNTNLNHDWREAL
+460 QNNNLNLDWRRAL

-486 TLGNLTLTGY
+486 TIGNLTLTGY

-522 NRGLANLDT
+522 NRGLANLET
-531 WKEETILQRAEN
+531 WNEETIVQRAEN
-543 LSKEAL
+543 LAKEAL
-549 KVWQYPQLD
+549 KVWQYPQLE

-583 KEGKA
+583 NEGKA
-588 KNLFERF
+588 KNLFEKL
-595 RKEVLSLDSEIS
+595 RKEVLSLDPEIS
-607 EEYLKLYIAYKLETN
+607 GEYLKHYIAYKLETN
-622 VVDVVPQKNKLK
+622 IVDVVPQKDKLK

-646 PKELCRDVS
+646 PRKLCRDVS
-655 QINHWG
+655 QIGHWG
-661 NGDVEVILESEE
+661 NGDVELILSSEE
-673 EIGYVIGLVRQAI
+673 DIAYVINLVRQAI
-686 EKQFGTLEFSKNGS
+686 EKQYGNGES
-700 RH
+700 I

>member
-8 LLEFIKKSNQF
+8 LLEFIKKSDQF

-32 KECGRLW
+32 KECERLW
-39 NDIMT
+39 DDIMN
-44 VGSKNIPSHFIGS
+44 VGSNNVPSHFIGS
-57 IMYIEKGLYQISKPE
+57 IMYIKDSSPISKPE

-85 ISLLL
+85 VSLLL
-90 EALARKIGDNEV
+90 EALARKIGDNEI
-102 EGFSARKIR
+102 EGFSAKKIR
-111 NYYLINPLETGDR
+111 HYYLINPLETGDR

-137 YISIIEQREYPK
+137 YISIIEQKEYPK
-149 ESSIRIK
+149 DFSVRVK
-156 NIFEYFTSKIDKLSE
+156 DIFEYFTSKIDKLSE
-171 NDIQNLCLGLLKLFI
+171 NDIQNLCLGLSKLFI
-186 VDISLNRDQDN
+186 VDISLSRDKDN

-215 DLIINFM
+215 DLIRNFM
-222 LMILDVDIQKRL
+222 LMRLEGDIQKRL
-234 YEDYWRPMELEFGQ
+234 YEYYWRPMELEFGQ
-248 EAYDSHFDSFMRHYL
+248 EAYSSSFDSFMRHYL

-270 PKISEV
+270 PKIDEV
-276 YEEFKKYFYNSRRDN
+276 YEEFKNYFYNSQKDN

-307 MALDKEEDKELKEAF
+307 MALDKVEDKELKEAF

-531 WKEETILQRAEN
+531 WNEETILQRAEN

-634 LYINIKFNELND
+634 LYIYIKFNELND

-686 EKQFGTLEFSKNGS
+686 EKQFGNGES
-700 RH
+700 L

>member
-57 IMYIEKGLYQISKPE
+57 IMYIEKGLYQISKQE

-111 NYYLINPLETGDR
+111 NYYLINSLETGDR

-215 DLIINFM
+215 DLIRNFM
-222 LMILDVDIQKRL
+222 LMRLEGDIQKRL

-428 FRSRSYLLRR
+428 FRSRSYRSRSYLLRR

-531 WKEETILQRAEN
+531 WNEETILQRAEN

-634 LYINIKFNELND
+634 LYIYIKFNELND

-686 EKQFGTLEFSKNGS
+686 EKQFGNGES
-700 RH
+700 L

>member
-8 LLEFIKKSNQF
+8 LLEFIKKSSQF

-32 KECGRLW
+32 NECERLW
-39 NDIMT
+39 NDIIT
-44 VGSKNIPSHFIGS
+44 TGSKKDIPSHFIGS

-72 PLLVIDGQQRLTT
+72 PLLIIDGQQRLTT
-85 ISLLL
+85 VSLLL
-90 EALARKIGDNEV
+90 EALARKIGDNEI
-102 EGFSARKIR
+102 EGFSAKKIR
-111 NYYLINPLETGDR
+111 NYYLINPLEEGDR

-132 NDRNT
+132 NDRST
-137 YISIIEQREYPK
+137 YISILDQKEYPK
-149 ESSIRIK
+149 EFSVRIK
-156 NIFEYFTSKIDKLSE
+156 DIFEYFTNKIDELSE
-171 NDIQNLCLGLLKLFI
+171 NNIQNLCLGLLKLFI
-186 VDISLNRDQDN
+186 VDISLNRDHDN

-215 DLIINFM
+215 DLIRNFM
-222 LMILDVDIQKRL
+222 LMRLEGDIQKHL
-234 YEDYWRPMELEFGQ
+234 YEDYWRPMEVEFGQ
-248 EAYDSHFDSFMRHYL
+248 EAYSSYFDSFMRHYL

-270 PKISEV
+270 PNIDEV
-276 YEEFKKYFYNSRRDN
+276 YEEFKKYFYNSQKDN
-291 EEELKELKKYA
+291 EEELKELKKYT

-307 MALDKEEDKELKEAF
+307 MALDKEQDKELKEAF
-322 SDLRELKV
+322 SDLSELKV

-339 LYNDYKMGVL
+339 LYNDYKMNIL
-349 SKEDFIKII
+349 SKDDFIEII

-372 IPTNSLNKTFATFG
+372 IPTNSLNKTFASFG

-396 SVKAHFIKM
+396 SVKAHFNKM

-414 EEFKKELECRDLYN
+414 EEFVTELTCRDLYN
-428 FRSRSYLLRR
+428 FRSRSYWLRR

-460 QNTNLNHDWREAL
+460 QNNNLNLDWRQAL
-473 GPDWEKIQQKYVH
+473 GSDWEKIQQKYVH
-486 TLGNLTLTGY
+486 TIGNLTLTGY
-496 NSEYSDKF
+496 NTEYSDRF
-504 FTDKR
+504 FTEKR

-522 NRGLANLDT
+522 NRGLANLET
-531 WKEETILQRAEN
+531 WNEKTILQRAEN
-543 LSKEAL
+543 LAKEAL

-558 QTILDQYR
+558 QTILEQYS

-588 KNLFERF
+588 KNLFEKL
-595 RKEVLSLDSEIS
+595 RKELLSLDPEIS

-622 VVDVVPQKNKLK
+622 VVDVVPQKDKLK
-634 LYINIKFNELND
+634 LYINIKYNELND

-655 QINHWG
+655 QTGHWG
-661 NGDVEVILESEE
+661 NGEVELILSSEE
-673 EIGYVIGLVRQAI
+673 DIAYVINLVRQAI
-686 EKQFGTLEFSKNGS
+686 EKQYGDEESL
-700 RH
+700 